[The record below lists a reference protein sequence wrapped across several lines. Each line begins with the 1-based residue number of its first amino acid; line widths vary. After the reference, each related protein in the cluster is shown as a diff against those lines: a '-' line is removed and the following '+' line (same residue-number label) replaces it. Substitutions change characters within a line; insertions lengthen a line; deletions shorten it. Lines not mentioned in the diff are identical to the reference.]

1 MRNESKSIKGDNSKI
16 NTIKKRSGSIVRAV
30 LAMSLSLMI
39 LIGAIPV
46 AAAENGD
53 PDLDRVGSI
62 SITFKDPKTGKAL
75 GSGNKV
81 GLYKVADV
89 IIDDGYKFAYCSAFA
104 TAGTAP
110 AADEDLNSALA
121 EKLAKIA
128 KDNSVSEDVS
138 SKSIDSEGKVEFN
151 DLKVGLYLV
160 VQTAKGTGTQ
170 AYTINPFLVTIPYRD
185 TDGTLI
191 YDVNATPKVGIEQPP
206 TPPSPPRK
214 PPHLPQTGQLWWPVM
229 ILGAAG
235 VLFVVFGIVRKKR
248 M

>member
-1 MRNESKSIKGDNSKI
+1 MHNKSKLIKGDNSKV
-16 NTIKKRSGSIVRAV
+16 NTIKRKSGSIVRAV
-30 LAMSLSLMI
+30 LAMSLSLII

-46 AAAENGD
+46 AAAENED
-53 PDLDRVGSI
+53 PDPDRAGSI

-81 GLYKVADV
+81 ALYKVADM
-89 IIDDGYKFAYCSAFA
+89 IIEDGYKFAYCSAFA
-104 TAGTAP
+104 SAGTAP
-110 AADEDLNSALA
+110 AADEELNPSLA
-121 EKLAKIA
+121 EKMAGIA
-128 KDNSVSEDVS
+128 KDNSVAADVS
-138 SKSIDSEGKVEFN
+138 SKSIDADGKVEFN

-170 AYTINPFLVTIPYRD
+170 AYTINPFLVTIPYRESN
-185 TDGTLI
+185 GALV
-191 YDVNATPKVGIEQPP
+191 YDVNATPKVGIELPP
-206 TPPSPPRK
+206 TPPSPPHK

-229 ILGAAG
+229 VLGAAG